1 LSFRSFISVD
11 IDAGQ
16 TLRELC
22 RELKESG
29 ASLKVVNPDIIH
41 ITLKFL
47 GEVDESLVGDI
58 AKVISDSVNDVS
70 RFEMKLHD
78 LGAFPNKNKIRVVW
92 VGIPNPGPLERVAE
106 RIDEGLSPLGFEMEK
121 RKFKPHLTVARA
133 RSPKGMDRVQE
144 IMKRWKNADF
154 GSQMVDRIRL
164 KKSVLGPKGPT
175 YYTVD
180 EVELL

>member
-1 LSFRSFISVD
+1 MSFRSFISVD

-16 TLRELC
+16 SLRELC
-22 RELKESG
+22 SELKQSG
-29 ASLKVVNPDIIH
+29 AALKVVNPDIMH

-47 GEVDESLVGDI
+47 GDVEESVVDDI
-58 AKVISDSVNDVS
+58 ARVIRESVHDVNG
-70 RFEMKLHD
+70 FEMKLHD
-78 LGAFPNKNKIRVVW
+78 LGAFPNKNRIRVVW

-133 RSPKGMDRVQE
+133 KSPKGMDRVQE
-144 IMKRWKNADF
+144 IMKRWKNTDF
-154 GSQMVDRIRL
+154 GSQMVDRIKL

-175 YYTVD
+175 YYTV
-180 EVELL
+180 EEIELL